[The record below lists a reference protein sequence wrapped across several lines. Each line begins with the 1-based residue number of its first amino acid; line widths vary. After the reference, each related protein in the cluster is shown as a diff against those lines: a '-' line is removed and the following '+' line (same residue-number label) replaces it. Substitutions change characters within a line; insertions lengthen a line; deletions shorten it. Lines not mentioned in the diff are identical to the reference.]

1 VPVGLLGLPGVFAA
15 CAIGVYVWG
24 ARRRDTAKPN
34 LSLYG
39 AWIVALC
46 GLLVDLGP
54 VSPRYLFFVF
64 PAFLAVAYAWLF
76 YGCRWLWGAKVANM
90 AVTGFTVAWVVV
102 GLAAPRDFLSGPGIA
117 AATVVDG
124 TPKRVLYVGPADGNF
139 TFAVRAID
147 PNLRM
152 TIIPAGKVREKIFDE
167 TSIEKFCAHY
177 GIEWVVFENIA
188 GRQYWSSLY
197 PRLQAAGKLV
207 RTVKLESSRARW
219 QSGTI
224 EIYRLPM
231 SSHHPGGVLELPIPN
246 LGGSIPVKL

>member
-1 VPVGLLGLPGVFAA
+1 
-15 CAIGVYVWG
+15 
-24 ARRRDTAKPN
+24 
-34 LSLYG
+34 
-39 AWIVALC
+39 
-46 GLLVDLGP
+46 
-54 VSPRYLFFVF
+54 
-64 PAFLAVAYAWLF
+64 
-76 YGCRWLWGAKVANM
+76 M